1 LLISPLGFLDVF
13 MPGVVEAWVSTLS
26 TGHRRAHFYTGQR
39 AKPVQGISMLGLDF
53 ANVASL
59 ALKHLSPRLFC

>member
-1 LLISPLGFLDVF
+1 LEMVLLISPLGFLDVF

-39 AKPVQGISMLGLDF
+39 LNRFKA
-53 ANVASL
+53 L
-59 ALKHLSPRLFC
+59 ACWV